1 MDSGLFLVDL
11 PASRVEPSHH
21 SVSNHLSSPCDR
33 DLVFVPQAYRQDDPR
48 VACVPSGP
56 CVSWTSPLGSRL
68 VTTKSRIEFV
78 ILRTGSSPPVA
89 LHLPSR
95 GRSYLLLQNADHA
108 LVGTLTPLVHHAH
121 RRTATAGLPSSAS
134 SDLPSSTRCGL
145 WRDAVPRVQL
155 LAHGMLLGTS
165 GGPAPS
171 RPPCELRQAVQR
183 TT

>member
-11 PASRVEPSHH
+11 PASRAEPSHH
-21 SVSNHLSSPCDR
+21 SVSNHLSSSCDR

-48 VACVPSGP
+48 VACVLSGP
-56 CVSWTSPLGSRL
+56 CVTWTSPLGSRL

-121 RRTATAGLPSSAS
+121 RRTACCARPACQPLACLLTKQNRRHQAVFWRTDGIPSKGLRPSTTSAS
-134 SDLPSSTRCGL
+134 
-145 WRDAVPRVQL
+145 
-155 LAHGMLLGTS
+155 
-165 GGPAPS
+165 
-171 RPPCELRQAVQR
+171 

>member
-48 VACVPSGP
+48 VACVLSGP
-56 CVSWTSPLGSRL
+56 CVTWTSPLGSRL

-121 RRTATAGLPSSAS
+121 RRTATAGLPSSA
-134 SDLPSSTRCGL
+134 GNG
-145 WRDAVPRVQL
+145 A
-155 LAHGMLLGTS
+155 
-165 GGPAPS
+165 GPKSLDGHAPS
-171 RPPCELRQAVQR
+171 WPVAPAWNNQSSVGGREGPRPSRFPSARPG
-183 TT
+183 

>member
-48 VACVPSGP
+48 VACVLSGP
-56 CVSWTSPLGSRL
+56 CVTWTSPLGSRL

-134 SDLPSSTRCGL
+134 KYVGKTATLSASKRAAICRDLP
-145 WRDAVPRVQL
+145 RVK
-155 LAHGMLLGTS
+155 
-165 GGPAPS
+165 PAQTAMRS
-171 RPPCELRQAVQR
+171 QVIDQIGR
-183 TT
+183 